1 MKLLEYFTI
10 NIFLTQHFVTNSHK
24 IHMKNFLLKVLI
36 FITIHNRRNVGIDK
50 NSKKL

>member
-36 FITIHNRRNVGIDK
+36 FITIKNIIYVEIDN